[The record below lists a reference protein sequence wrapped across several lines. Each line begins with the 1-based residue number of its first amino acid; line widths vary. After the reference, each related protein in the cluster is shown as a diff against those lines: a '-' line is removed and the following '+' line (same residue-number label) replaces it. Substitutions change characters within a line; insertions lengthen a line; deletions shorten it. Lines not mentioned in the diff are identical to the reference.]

1 MNGME
6 VLEKVINDLIKLIEA
21 GFSFNIA
28 GRPVFIAPSTIM
40 MIVILG
46 IISAVNK
53 KRNIH
58 IVVCVIAI
66 LLIADELG
74 CGAQVR
80 GLLVGLLQ
88 QLCQLIQTSVNV

>member
-6 VLEKVINDLIKLIEA
+6 VIEKVINDLIKLVEA

-28 GRPVFIAPSTIM
+28 GRSVFIAPSTIM
-40 MIVILG
+40 VIVILG

-53 KRNIH
+53 KRIVH

-66 LLIADELG
+66 LLVADDIG

-80 GLLVGLLQ
+80 SLLIELLQ
-88 QLCQLIQTSVNV
+88 QIYLLIQTSLNV

>member
-40 MIVILG
+40 IIVINSWRKP
-46 IISAVNK
+46 I
-53 KRNIH
+53 
-58 IVVCVIAI
+58 
-66 LLIADELG
+66 
-74 CGAQVR
+74 
-80 GLLVGLLQ
+80 GLPMG
-88 QLCQLIQTSVNV
+88 